1 MPPNPSTPN
10 DGDSTV
16 LRTGTEKTDPDS
28 IKTGRIP
35 VLIVLEGPDK
45 DLHHP
50 VRKEETSIGRDAG
63 ADVTLDDSKASRFHS
78 RILFTNL
85 GASDQVPDCRLCDLD
100 STNGTF
106 LNGVEVLDEEG
117 VWLQDR
123 DRIRVGDTL
132 IGYFLLDEEAVPL
145 V

>member
-1 MPPNPSTPN
+1 M
-10 DGDSTV
+10 
-16 LRTGTEKTDPDS
+16 
-28 IKTGRIP
+28 
-35 VLIVLEGPDK
+35 LIVLEGPDK
-45 DLHHP
+45 DRRHP
-50 VRKEETSIGRDAG
+50 LRKEETSLGRDSG
-63 ADVTLDDSKASRFHS
+63 ADLTLDDSKVSRFHA
-78 RILFTNL
+78 RILFTNR
-85 GASDQVPDCRLCDLD
+85 GASDQIPDCRLFDLD